1 MCIIIMC
8 NIELINKI
16 CLYWRKKDKKR
27 QPIIYKTLHRK
38 QKIEQHERHKKR
50 KNNNKEIGTL
60 VHGQNKQ
67 MVCTYRKKIEHVN
80 MYSCNLCHS
89 FYVWLYGL
97 QTHKNLHHQEFL
109 TIPSIN
115 KRNGVRRCMMTIIT
129 QIEVN
134 QDLF

>member
-1 MCIIIMC
+1 MFILK
-8 NIELINKI
+8 E
-16 CLYWRKKDKKR
+16 KR
-27 QPIIYKTLHRK
+27 QKKTTYDLQNPT
-38 QKIEQHERHKKR
+38 QKTKDQATRTEQKR
-50 KNNNKEIGTL
+50 KNNNNEIGTL
-60 VHGQNKQ
+60 VHGHNKQ

-97 QTHKNLHHQEFL
+97 QTHTILHRPEFL

>member
-1 MCIIIMC
+1 MFILK
-8 NIELINKI
+8 E
-16 CLYWRKKDKKR
+16 KR
-27 QPIIYKTLHRK
+27 QKKTTYNLQNPT
-38 QKIEQHERHKKR
+38 QKTKDRATRTHKKK
-50 KNNNKEIGTL
+50 KNNNNEIGTL

-97 QTHKNLHHQEFL
+97 QTHKNMHHQEFL

-115 KRNGVRRCMMTIIT
+115 KRDGVRRCMMTIIT

>member
-1 MCIIIMC
+1 MFILK
-8 NIELINKI
+8 E
-16 CLYWRKKDKKR
+16 KR
-27 QPIIYKTLHRK
+27 QKKTTYYLQNPT
-38 QKIEQHERHKKR
+38 QKTKDRATRTHKKK
-50 KNNNKEIGTL
+50 KNNNNEIGTL